1 MGGRGGSSSSGY
13 NARGN
18 EYTNRFKDK
27 GYASSVRKKLRDYSD
42 ADIDSAIAS
51 IKDGISFN
59 NEKMKANMGKPNY
72 SQHNYDLYGRNVKL
86 ESDLKEFQYEKKK
99 RKQDLKRA
107 EGVLSAMRDA
117 GLKPVKSVSETAEI
131 LRKRWD

>member
-1 MGGRGGSSSSGY
+1 
-13 NARGN
+13 
-18 EYTNRFKDK
+18 
-27 GYASSVRKKLRDYSD
+27 
-42 ADIDSAIAS
+42 
-51 IKDGISFN
+51 
-59 NEKMKANMGKPNY
+59 MKANMGKPNY

-107 EGVLSAMRDA
+107 ESVLSAMRDA